1 MVDTRRTRVMPHVHL
16 VYKHKYDQ
24 DQQKRAMEKAVERAT
39 KEANEQIKKA
49 RLANRTKE
57 LFEEKMKKWRE
68 ARAAAKGGRTR
79 RGRKSRSTR
88 RR

>member
-1 MVDTRRTRVMPHVHL
+1 MVDTRRTRKTPHVHL
-16 VYKHKYDQ
+16 VHKHKYDQ

-39 KEANEQIKKA
+39 EEARKQIKAA

-57 LFEEKMKKWRE
+57 LFEEKMKKWRAE
-68 ARAAAKGGRTR
+68 HGKSGGTR
-79 RGRKSRSTR
+79 RRRKHRSTR